1 MTQLRRFDMI
11 MIEEDFN
18 SKVSDLQDFIIEKQ
32 KEL

>member
-18 SKVSDLQDFIIEKQ
+18 SNASDLQVFIIEKQ